1 MKRILMGLLT
11 AVFAL
16 SFAGLVQAGMVMGE
30 LVKIDGDFYVVKDKD
45 GKEHRIHTD
54 ATTKKTGD
62 IKAGSQVEV
71 DEANGHAK
79 SVKPMEMKM
88 DMKK

>member
-1 MKRILMGLLT
+1 MKRIVTGLFT
-11 AVFAL
+11 AVVAL
-16 SFAGLVQAGMVMGE
+16 SFAGLVQAGMIMGE

-45 GKEHRIHTD
+45 GKEHRVHTD
-54 ATTKKTGD
+54 GSTKKSGE
-62 IKAGSQVEV
+62 IKDGAHVEV

-79 SVKPMEMKM
+79 SVKAMDMKM